1 MIGLST
7 LNQEYQK
14 EWAEKQLNLVLPQD
28 AVCLGQV
35 IDNELRAVVVYCNF
49 QGKSCQIHIC
59 SVGNHWMSKE
69 LVNAI
74 FDYPFEKM
82 GLKVILGVISGKN
95 EKSLKLSRKLGF
107 KDVAKIP
114 DAHDDGDLV
123 ILTMRPEDCRWLT
136 LGASNGRRIISTTN
150 ENNC

>member
-1 MIGLST
+1 LIGLSI

-14 EWAEKQLNLVLPQD
+14 EWATEKLNLVLPQD

-49 QGKSCQIHIC
+49 QGKSCQTHIC
-59 SVGNHWMSKE
+59 SVGSNWMSKE
-69 LVNAI
+69 FLWAM

-82 GLKVILGVISGKN
+82 GLKVILGVISGNN

-123 ILTMRPEDCRWLT
+123 ILTMRPDECRWLT
-136 LGASNGRRIISTTN
+136 LGARNGRRSFTSNKI
-150 ENNC
+150 NC